1 MKTKYKIGGIIDILF
16 FFLKKKGEHFHF
28 SMKYGLTLTVN
39 LGDALS

>member
-1 MKTKYKIGGIIDILF
+1 MKTKYKIGGIIDIF
-16 FFLKKKGEHFHF
+16 FFLKKGEHFHF